1 MRHLGLFFL
10 VLGCGG
16 APGAPDATVPSDVS
30 GASDARAGDDAAA
43 VELELGSGQSS
54 WVDLPA
60 TGGRTELIHGPQG
73 GYHVFGRVR
82 FRGFDP
88 DVTVTFRVQP
98 AEGGPDLTSEESLGR
113 VLRRGLVQTAAGYE
127 SSSPELVILTRIR
140 GPTEVVGRM
149 FNLSVSVRDRA
160 TDRVATA
167 SRLVTIVDEDP

>member
-1 MRHLGLFFL
+1 MRHLGLIFL

-16 APGAPDATVPSDVS
+16 AADAPDATVPR
-30 GASDARAGDDAAA
+30 DATPAPPGDGAAA
-43 VELELGSGQSS
+43 VELELGTGQSA
-54 WVDLPA
+54 WMDLPA

-88 DVTVTFRVQP
+88 DVLLTFRVEP
-98 AEGGPDLTSEESLGR
+98 AEGGPALTTDESLGR
-113 VLRRGLVQTAAGYE
+113 MLRRGLVQTAAGYE
-127 SSSPELVILTRIR
+127 SSSPELVILTAIR

-160 TDRVATA
+160 TDRVMTA
-167 SRLVTIVDEDP
+167 SRVVTIVDEDP